1 MAGIKN
7 VPFRIPDAWSAAW
20 FRQIFTEVIAKGDY
34 LNGTY
39 LSTSDVAMQVD
50 THNADP
56 FAHPDV
62 INAHKAES
70 DPHPQYVAKSATTV
84 ADASGGA
91 TVDTEARAQ
100 LNALLS
106 ALRASGAIAT

>member
-1 MAGIKN
+1 MKIRDI
-7 VPFRIPDAWSAAW
+7 PFRIPDNWSSAWYRTH
-20 FRQIFTEVIAKGDY
+20 FVEVVARGDY
-34 LNGTY
+34 LNGVY
-39 LSTSDVAMQVD
+39 LTSSDVAAQV
-50 THNADP
+50 TAHNADP

-70 DPHPQYVAKSATTV
+70 DPHTQYVPKSSTTV

-100 LNALLS
+100 LNALLA
-106 ALRASGAIAT
+106 ALRASGAIGT

>member
-1 MAGIKN
+1 MKIRDI
-7 VPFRIPDAWSAAW
+7 PFRIPDNWSSAWYRTH
-20 FRQIFTEVIAKGDY
+20 FVEVVARGDY
-34 LNGTY
+34 LNGVY
-39 LSTSDVAMQVD
+39 LTSSDVAAQV
-50 THNADP
+50 TAHNADP

-70 DPHPQYVAKSATTV
+70 DPHTQYVQKSSTTV

-100 LNALLS
+100 LNALLA
-106 ALRASGAIAT
+106 ALRASGAIST